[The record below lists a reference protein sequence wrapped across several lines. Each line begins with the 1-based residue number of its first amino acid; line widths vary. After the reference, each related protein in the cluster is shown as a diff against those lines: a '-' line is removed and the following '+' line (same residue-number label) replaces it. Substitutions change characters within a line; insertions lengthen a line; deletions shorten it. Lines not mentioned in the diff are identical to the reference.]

1 MAGWESEALIAGVDS
16 ARCST
21 VIEHA
26 DAQAALQPWIAMEC
40 YQLSAGAQLAQMDSL
55 DLGHQQI
62 VREQQT
68 AAVQK
73 LGTTP
78 ANLCTVSYC
87 TPDPTFRF
95 SELGASEAG
104 SIYFMPGNTEFD
116 LFVPA
121 GAQTAYLSFEQDLFL
136 SGARTLDPVN
146 WEQAPQQI
154 MSIPTLQPFALQTI
168 VRQWLAADQWDATSG
183 NRPAADLLRKLLMQD
198 VLQLACDSG
207 TGGPHTSSR
216 ERSRALQVCRA
227 TRAYVEDRL
236 AADVVPTI
244 VDICSLLSV
253 SERTLQYAFRT
264 YVDMAPLAYLRLCRL
279 NKVRAILRASDPLL
293 TTVTAIAMRFGFFH
307 LGRFAIAYRRLF
319 GETPSAT
326 LAS

>member
-1 MAGWESEALIAGVDS
+1 MAGWESEAPIASVDS
-16 ARCST
+16 ARRST

-26 DAQAALQPWIAMEC
+26 GAQAALQPWIAMEC
-40 YQLSAGAQLAQMDSL
+40 YQLSAGGQLAQMDSL

-78 ANLCTVSYC
+78 PNLCTISYC
-87 TPDPTFRF
+87 TPDPAFRF
-95 SELGASEAG
+95 SELGGSEAG
-104 SIYFMPGNTEFD
+104 SIFFMPGNTEFD
-116 LFVPA
+116 LYVPA
-121 GAQTAYLSFEQDLFL
+121 GAQTAYLSFDQDLFL
-136 SGARTLDPVN
+136 NGARTLDPAN

-154 MSIPTLQPFALQTI
+154 MSIPTLQPLALQTI
-168 VRQWLAADQWDATSG
+168 VRQWLGADQWDATSG
-183 NRPAADLLRKLLMQD
+183 NQPHADLLRKLLMQD
-198 VLQLACDSG
+198 ALQLACDSG
-207 TGGPHTSSR
+207 TGGHTSNR
-216 ERSRALQVCRA
+216 ERSRALHVCRA

-236 AADVVPTI
+236 AVDAVPTI
-244 VDICSLLSV
+244 VDICNLLGV
-253 SERTLQYAFRT
+253 SERTLQYAFRR

-279 NKVRAILRASDPLL
+279 NKVRATLRASDPLT
-293 TTVTAIAMRFGFFH
+293 TTVTAVAMRFGFMH
-307 LGRFAIAYRRLF
+307 LGRFAIEFRRMF